1 MYPEFTAILLQ
12 AAQDPRV
19 VPVVVT
25 SGVRRVWEMVL
36 QRMELQ
42 EIPIFGGG
50 RVKDQYVIT
59 PKTKAGIVEWLAASN
74 TEGRRREVVVY
85 GDSPLDIPMMV
96 LAEQVFVIV
105 GDKDARSGTMDV
117 ELEKAISSNVFR
129 KSHGKKFDTS
139 IAQVL
144 MPSTVTPRPKLP
156 IAELHYPMEVPK
168 YIAAS
173 APAKLLASP
182 MRNASIAGPDLRE
195 AHFRVGQYLAT
206 QLITEAVGLEE
217 YTIPH
222 VQGLTTVGHQLK
234 AENRMLIVAMMRGG
248 ELMAR
253 GVQKTFPLSVFAF
266 AEHPHEIAQRDVA
279 EMANIL
285 LVDSVVNTGKSMIE
299 FVRHIRGMNSK
310 AKILLVAG
318 VVQAGT
324 IEVSG
329 SRITERAS
337 LREKLGCHGDVGI
350 VALRVSEN
358 KYTGVRGTDT
368 GNRLFNTT
376 HWD

>member
-1 MYPEFTAILLQ
+1 M
-12 AAQDPRV
+12 
-19 VPVVVT
+19 
-25 SGVRRVWEMVL
+25 
-36 QRMELQ
+36 
-42 EIPIFGGG
+42 
-50 RVKDQYVIT
+50 
-59 PKTKAGIVEWLAASN
+59 
-74 TEGRRREVVVY
+74 
-85 GDSPLDIPMMV
+85 
-96 LAEQVFVIV
+96 
-105 GDKDARSGTMDV
+105 
-117 ELEKAISSNVFR
+117 
-129 KSHGKKFDTS
+129 
-139 IAQVL
+139 
-144 MPSTVTPRPKLP
+144 
-156 IAELHYPMEVPK
+156 
-168 YIAAS
+168 
-173 APAKLLASP
+173 
-182 MRNASIAGPDLRE
+182 
-195 AHFRVGQYLAT
+195 AT

-222 VQGLTTVGHQLK
+222 VQGLTTVGHRLK
-234 AENRMLIVAMMRGG
+234 AENRTLIVAMMRGG

-266 AEHPHEIAQRDVA
+266 AKHPHEIAQRDVA

-299 FVRHIRGMNSK
+299 FVRHIRGINSK